1 MPPPVSAI
9 PPVSDATQGRYRTS
23 AHEQT
28 LCRRDT
34 TLVAEDMLEGVK
46 LTRGPFLRA
55 PFPREKVFDVFFL
68 LWVCSWPP
76 ANR

>member
-1 MPPPVSAI
+1 VPPPVSAI

-28 LCRRDT
+28 LCRSDT
-34 TLVAEDMLEGVK
+34 SLVTKDMLEGVMFNRWS
-46 LTRGPFLRA
+46 LLGA
-55 PFPREKVFDVFFL
+55 PFSREHIFDVFFL